1 MSKASTVLGELR
13 YQLRLKLGHF
23 GHVLAVAGVQNP
35 PRHLVAYLVA
45 VAGELRALAHHLGRN
60 GVLLFKHWR
69 HALLFR
75 KLQRLLPPFQGQ
87 MTTDLFSERQRR
99 LGAVGNFQHGQGR
112 THLKAHAVA
121 AFGFIRAVAGERQAS
136 ISTTLSS
143 IRVKIAT
150 TLR

>member
-1 MSKASTVLGELR
+1 MGERRLNAIGSVVAHGERDSACGGNRTMVSKASTVLGELR

-23 GHVLAVAGVQNP
+23 GHVLAIAGVQNP
-35 PRHLVAYLVA
+35 PRHLVTYLVA

-75 KLQRLLPPFQGQ
+75 KLQRLLPPFQRQ

-99 LGAVGNFQHGQGR
+99 LRAVGNFQHGQGR
-112 THLKAHAVA
+112 TK
-121 AFGFIRAVAGERQAS
+121 
-136 ISTTLSS
+136 T
-143 IRVKIAT
+143 
-150 TLR
+150 